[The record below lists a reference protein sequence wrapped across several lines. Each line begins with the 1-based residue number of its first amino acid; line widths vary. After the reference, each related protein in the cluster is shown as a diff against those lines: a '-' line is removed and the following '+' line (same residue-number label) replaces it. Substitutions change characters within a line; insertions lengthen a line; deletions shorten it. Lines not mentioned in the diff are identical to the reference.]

1 MAKHLSARAGVI
13 SPPRALAGSVAATHA
28 RPIAATNNGS
38 DAWVRLDPH
47 DPRLQE
53 RVAGLDQDGNRF
65 EARVVVERPLTM
77 SLNSQSIFTV
87 MTVGDWPNCLAA
99 SYLLFSVMLM
109 QGGRVPAIDR
119 DEGSQTEVVRTLR

>member
-1 MAKHLSARAGVI
+1 M
-13 SPPRALAGSVAATHA
+13 
-28 RPIAATNNGS
+28 
-38 DAWVRLDPH
+38 
-47 DPRLQE
+47 
-53 RVAGLDQDGNRF
+53 AGLDQDGNRF